1 MARYGAK
8 ASRAKARRFLS
19 SCQSGDSCSC
29 QESSRDRRRMVAM
42 MEIEAIYENGVL
54 RPLKPVPFVESQT
67 VKILIPTPAVGRSQ
81 RDLKAL
87 ERAKAEVTS
96 AGTIPSIEEIREL
109 LSTIPGSLSDDV
121 IAERGDY

>member
-1 MARYGAK
+1 
-8 ASRAKARRFLS
+8 
-19 SCQSGDSCSC
+19 
-29 QESSRDRRRMVAM
+29 MVAM